1 MTSINNKAFQYCK
14 DLTSIVIPDNIT
26 DIKLN
31 TFTCCYRLSSI
42 KVSEGNKRYDSRNDC
57 NAIIETETDTIVIG
71 FFNTVI
77 PNTITRIGDKAFKYS
92 KGLTSIVIP
101 DSVTEIGKNVFSEC
115 YRLTSIR
122 VSSGNKNYDSRND
135 CNAIIETETNTL
147 LTGCQNTI
155 IPDSVTSIGYG
166 AFAHCSGLTF
176 IEIPDSVTTIR
187 KSAFLFC
194 SNLTS
199 IVIPDSVTTI
209 EINAFNGCNT
219 LKTIYV
225 PENKKDYFKKLLPYD
240 LHEYIVEK

>member
-1 MTSINNKAFQYCK
+1 M
-14 DLTSIVIPDNIT
+14 
-26 DIKLN
+26 
-31 TFTCCYRLSSI
+31 
-42 KVSEGNKRYDSRNDC
+42 
-57 NAIIETETDTIVIG
+57 
-71 FFNTVI
+71 
-77 PNTITRIGDKAFKYS
+77 
-92 KGLTSIVIP
+92 TSIVIP

-176 IEIPDSVTTIR
+176 IEIPDSVTTIEHG
-187 KSAFLFC
+187 AFIGC

-209 EINAFNGCNT
+209 EINAFNGCNA

-225 PENKKDYFKKLLPYD
+225 PENKTNYFKKLLPYD